1 MSLPTSLSLSVTA
14 SEKVIVKQKGL
25 QCVCVCVCST
35 VFKLSQPSLC
45 LALVK
50 VPQQRAECAHGG
62 ALSPPP
68 PLPRWVD
75 EIFVEV
81 TFVSRQ
87 SSEPAERFWFLL
99 RGDLLGDALLIWF
112 SVSVGIQLRSTSLW
126 LEVPV
131 STFGAGRLL
140 FLDSSSW

>member
-1 MSLPTSLSLSVTA
+1 MSLPTSLSLCDSVRKSNRQT
-14 SEKVIVKQKGL
+14 KGAA
-25 QCVCVCVCST
+25 VCVCVCST

-50 VPQQRAECAHGG
+50 VPQQRAECAHSG

-81 TFVSRQ
+81 TFVSRH

-99 RGDLLGDALLIWF
+99 RGDLLGDALSEEGEDVKKVNF
-112 SVSVGIQLRSTSLW
+112 N
-126 LEVPV
+126 
-131 STFGAGRLL
+131 FFFLL
-140 FLDSSSW
+140 NVFLKTEW

>member
-1 MSLPTSLSLSVTA
+1 MTA

-25 QCVCVCVCST
+25 QCMCVCVCST

-62 ALSPPP
+62 ALSPSP
-68 PLPRWVD
+68 PLPPRVD

-81 TFVSRQ
+81 TFVSRH

-99 RGDLLGDALLIWF
+99 RGDLLGDALSEGGEDVKKVNCNFF
-112 SVSVGIQLRSTSLW
+112 SENRAVMPHTCRFYVLRIRPNMRS
-126 LEVPV
+126 EH
-131 STFGAGRLL
+131 A
-140 FLDSSSW
+140 